1 MNEEP
6 QLAVRRLQGA
16 PALEGARQRDLVNI
30 FEVAADGQA
39 PGQSRHAHAERR
51 KASFEIAGS
60 HAGPNEDINYFVA
73 LVDGLSPEAR
83 ALWDGCY
90 SRVFDLGYR
99 SGSGTPSYRS
109 ELRPN
114 TIHALAKLNATI
126 VVTIYPLSSDDT

>member
-1 MNEEP
+1 MNVQYLNTDLEIESASDLMLIVEGFGKDVVVLH
-6 QLAVRRLQGA
+6 QGVVRGNYR
-16 PALEGARQRDLVNI
+16 
-30 FEVAADGQA
+30 
-39 PGQSRHAHAERR
+39 
-51 KASFEIAGS
+51 ASFEIAGS